1 MIMEFSNEEV
11 KKEYE
16 TKYENL
22 KKIAN
27 EKINNNAMIYGMI
40 TVQSMSHNDKDQ
52 QDSQL

>member
-27 EKINNNAMIYGMI
+27 EKINNNAYLWDV
-40 TVQSMSHNDKDQ
+40 TVQKYASKNDKDQ